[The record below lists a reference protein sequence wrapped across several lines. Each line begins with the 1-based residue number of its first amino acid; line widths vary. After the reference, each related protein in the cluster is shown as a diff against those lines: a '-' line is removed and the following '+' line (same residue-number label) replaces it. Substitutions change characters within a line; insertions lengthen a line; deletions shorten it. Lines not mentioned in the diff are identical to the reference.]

1 METLLIIV
9 AVAVVGAAAIL
20 PIWLWSRRIEKRT
33 SPPSGE
39 PGKEEERFRFT
50 HGAEPP
56 GGAGSGTISGVS

>member
-1 METLLIIV
+1 METLLIIL
-9 AVAVVGAAAIL
+9 AVAIVGAVAIL

-33 SPPSGE
+33 GPPSNTPRE
-39 PGKEEERFRFT
+39 NERFRFT